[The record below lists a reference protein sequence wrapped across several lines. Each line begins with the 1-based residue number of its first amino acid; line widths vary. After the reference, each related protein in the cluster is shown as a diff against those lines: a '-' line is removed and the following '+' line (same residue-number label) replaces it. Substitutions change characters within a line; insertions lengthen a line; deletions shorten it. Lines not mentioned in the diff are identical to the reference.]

1 MPRPKKT
8 AAEIQAM
15 REKILDV
22 TLAIL
27 KEDGPDAI
35 TSRAIAKRLGV
46 SHMSLFTY
54 FENQAEIVSAL
65 RNRMLSNWSRILE
78 KIQERA
84 LMEDI
89 PPLVEEFLGILVTF
103 ARENPNLYRMG
114 WVTPEKGNQPLE
126 ELQTKKLI
134 AADPLAHVLK
144 IGMERGDFAERDPL
158 LAATTVLGMVNVPF
172 ILFHIGRIDDPV
184 FRDRMMAEV
193 LLAAMGYLKNK

>member
-27 KEDGPDAI
+27 KEAGPDAI

-54 FENQAEIVSAL
+54 FNNQATIVSAL
-65 RNRMLSNWSRILE
+65 RNHLLSNWSSAFE
-78 KIQERA
+78 KIEERA
-84 LMEDI
+84 LTEDI
-89 PPLVEEFLGILVTF
+89 PPLVEELLGILVTF
-103 ARENPNLYRMG
+103 AQKNPNLYRMG
-114 WVTPEKGNQPLE
+114 WVTPNKGNQPLE

-134 AADPLAHVLK
+134 AADPLANLLK
-144 IGMERGDFAERDPL
+144 LGMERGDFVKRDPL
-158 LAATTVLGMVNVPF
+158 LAATTALGMVNVPF
-172 ILFHIGRIDDPV
+172 ILFHTGRIDDLV
-184 FRDRMMAEV
+184 FRDRMVEEV
-193 LLAAMGYLKNK
+193 LFAAMGYLKNK

>member
-35 TSRAIAKRLGV
+35 TSRAIAKRLGM

-54 FENQAEIVSAL
+54 FENQAAIVSAL
-65 RNRMLSNWSRILE
+65 RKRMLSNWLTLFEEIS
-78 KIQERA
+78 ERA
-84 LMEDI
+84 LTEAI
-89 PPLVEEFLGILVTF
+89 PPLVEELLGILVTF

-114 WVTPEKGNQPLE
+114 WVTPDKRNQPLGE
-126 ELQTKKLI
+126 FQKRNLI
-134 AADPLAHVLK
+134 AADLLASLLEL
-144 IGMERGDFAERDPL
+144 GMERGDFISRDPL
-158 LAATTVLGMVNVPF
+158 LTATTALGMVNVPF
-172 ILFHIGRIDDPV
+172 ILFHTGRIDDPG
-184 FRDRMMAEV
+184 FRDRMVDEV
-193 LLAAMGYLKNK
+193 FSAAMLYLKVE